1 MIVVVVPLTVK
12 LPVIVALVET
22 VNAPVISK
30 PVEDTVAFVEPPTCN
45 SKSPVPASLITELE
59 AL

>member
-1 MIVVVVPLTVK
+1 MPETVK

-30 PVEDTVAFVEPPTCN
+30 PVDDTVALVEPPTCS